1 MSTPI
6 EITPPNLR
14 GIDVLLAISK
24 SKINT
29 PKQSLASFFTQKGVN
44 FIKKRVLISDPALT
58 HVKGA
63 IACASLTKT
72 ALPKERGRF
81 FNPTSFGGGFA
92 KLPCENKVRRLLCL
106 G

>member
-1 MSTPI
+1 
-6 EITPPNLR
+6 
-14 GIDVLLAISK
+14 LLAISK

-72 ALPKERGRF
+72 ALPKERGRLQTGIMRM
-81 FNPTSFGGGFA
+81 P
-92 KLPCENKVRRLLCL
+92 RRTFSPE
-106 G
+106 